1 MNKLSKEAVKSA
13 IEILSE
19 QMSFHMNLEK
29 FPQDDLN
36 IKNGIKPEIS
46 KLFKVSEFH
55 KLRWERIK
63 SVIDYLLLSVEEVSK
78 PSFPADTVQ
87 KGEG

>member
-1 MNKLSKEAVKSA
+1 MNKPSKEAVKEA

-19 QMSFHMNLEK
+19 QMSFHMYLEK

-46 KLFKVSEFH
+46 ELVEVSEYN
-55 KLRWERIK
+55 KGRWVRIK
-63 SVIDYLLLSVEEVSK
+63 SVIDYLVFSVEESAP